1 MFKLLT
7 SLRNVW
13 TRRSFCTIAVVYFTD
28 DFWIHTL
35 HIYKGASRPRLAVCV
50 CVFPERLC
58 VCVFPERVSPRSPR
72 VCVCV
77 RTVCVCARSPRVCVY
92 ALCVCVHV
100 CPYAPT
106 CVCVCAGSLTEVR
119 SSRPVR
125 GTKRTV
131 VVFCSCTSTLLT

>member
-50 CVFPERLC
+50 CFPNGC
-58 VCVFPERVSPRSPR
+58 VCVCSPNVFPHVPH
-72 VCVCV
+72 VC
-77 RTVCVCARSPRVCVY
+77 VCVY
-92 ALCVCVHV
+92 ALCVCAHVPHVCVCTHCVCVHV
-100 CPYAPT
+100 CPHAPT